1 MHIVENGCEY
11 INIFGL
17 KFKKKIDLIK
27 YWEERA
33 EKYGERAVRNITR
46 TVEQSKEEVNAK
58 EKLYLSVLENAGIS
72 NVNVAID
79 FGCGVGSYENLL
91 SQLAKEKV
99 YGVDVTKKFLE
110 LAPDMPKVEYIHLE
124 NPIKIPLNDNIADF
138 VFINSVL
145 GGIVDDNILKSTL
158 KELDRISSDN
168 AIFFICEGFKK
179 SSVSYWKGRRSAEYK
194 YILNQVFA
202 NNDKGGNAFLNNY
215 LMKHLL

>member
-1 MHIVENGCEY
+1 MRLKFVQDLIDIIRFKNIHTVENGYEY

-33 EKYGERAVRNITR
+33 EKYGEQAVGE
-46 TVEQSKEEVNAK
+46 VKHVSKQSKGQVNAE
-58 EKLYLSVLENAGIS
+58 EKLYFSLLENAGVS

-79 FGCGVGSYENLL
+79 FGCGVGRYENLL

-99 YGVDVTKKFLE
+99 YGIDVTKKLLE
-110 LAPDMPKVEYIHLE
+110 LAPDMPIVEYIHLE
-124 NPIKIPLNDNIADF
+124 NPPKIPLCDNIADF

-158 KELDRISSDN
+158 KELDRISNDN
-168 AIFFICEGFKK
+168 AIFFH
-179 SSVSYWKGRRSAEYK
+179 YQN
-194 YILNQVFA
+194 IL
-202 NNDKGGNAFLNNY
+202 KNY
-215 LMKHLL
+215 ESIV